1 MASAS
6 RWSAAGLWVRVENN
20 RLSVSVT
27 VRRMAWVKS
36 LPQVKLLK
44 PQAGHGGASRCQKHS
59 RHLATLLR
67 LGHRRAITRTE
78 PPMDQPRRRSLHFVP
93 GGQSRMFEKALSLDA
108 DTLILDL
115 EDAVTPDRK
124 AEARQEV
131 LGWLEAL
138 ADRPQE
144 RMVRQPA
151 SDPWGRRT
159 SKPWCW
165 PPYPHSLL
173 VPKVSS
179 TEDVIASFSAWRI

>member
-1 MASAS
+1 
-6 RWSAAGLWVRVENN
+6 
-20 RLSVSVT
+20 
-27 VRRMAWVKS
+27 
-36 LPQVKLLK
+36 
-44 PQAGHGGASRCQKHS
+44 
-59 RHLATLLR
+59 
-67 LGHRRAITRTE
+67 
-78 PPMDQPRRRSLHFVP
+78 MDQPFPRRSLHFVP

-144 RMVRQPA
+144 RMVRANPLGH
-151 SDPWGRRT
+151 PLGRRT

-165 PPYPHSLL
+165 PPYP
-173 VPKVSS
+173 P
-179 TEDVIASFSAWRI
+179 IACSCPRSPAPRTSRPSFSAWRIWRPSAAVPAHRLISCSWPRKPPLGP